1 MKQVLVASA
10 DAAVRARIHD
20 TLSDAGHDVREAHT
34 APELLAQLAASR
46 AQLDVLLLDLTL
58 SHHTG
63 VDLARAVRQVDGG
76 RIPLVVFSGSVAT
89 AADARAL
96 AQLGVV
102 GYLNEHATS
111 QALVPALAPHLFPNS
126 LNRRSGPRLS
136 LGMPV
141 ELRHGGSVRGGTT
154 ANISHGGMAVR
165 LPEPPEPMTRVQLH
179 FRLPGTSTP
188 IDADARVVW
197 SDRRTLCGLQFEQVA
212 PEAQRRIDA
221 LVESRV
227 GDAAAG

>member
-1 MKQVLVASA
+1 MKQVLVAAA
-10 DAAVRARIHD
+10 DAAVRARID
-20 TLSDAGHDVREAHT
+20 ETLTDAGHDVREAQT

-46 AQLDVLLLDLTL
+46 TQLDVILLDLTL

-63 VDLARAVRQVDGG
+63 VDLARAVRQVDAG

-102 GYLNEHATS
+102 GYLNEHATA
-111 QALVPALAPHLFPNS
+111 QALVQALAPHLFPNS

-141 ELRHGGSVRGGTT
+141 ELRHGAVVHGATS

-165 LPEPPEPMTRVQLH
+165 VSDPPEPTTRVQLH

-188 IDADARVVW
+188 IAADARVVW
-197 SDRRTLCGLQFEQVA
+197 NDRRTVCGLQFEQVA
-212 PEAQRRIDA
+212 PDAQRLIDA

-227 GDAAAG
+227 GDEAAG